1 LFTNYK
7 DAIERQKYRAIE
19 RRDLQMFAG
28 IASGEGG
35 DFYPLL
41 AEVGKGIIQGRMA
54 RHS

>member
-1 LFTNYK
+1 MYQLSITPLFSTTIYATRSTYK

-35 DFYPLL
+35 DFYP
-41 AEVGKGIIQGRMA
+41 
-54 RHS
+54 